1 MSDFQQEKNIILEF
15 YQALDAASPG
25 EVEGVLKGA
34 VAADYIWRGFH
45 PFDVHRSAESVATTF
60 WGPLKTSL
68 TSLQRRM
75 DIFFAGCNQMDDF
88 STVWV
93 VSMGHLTGLFDA
105 PWLGITPTRKI
116 LSLIHI

>member
-45 PFDVHRSAESVATTF
+45 PLTF
-60 WGPLKTSL
+60 NARLNLWPRHSGV
-68 TSLQRRM
+68 R
-75 DIFFAGCNQMDDF
+75 
-88 STVWV
+88 
-93 VSMGHLTGLFDA
+93 
-105 PWLGITPTRKI
+105 
-116 LSLIHI
+116 